1 MQKRTVENFST
12 SCKVEKER
20 QMAKMEEDMRYYQL
34 ELVNREQNYN
44 AMFSANPQVGLLNP
58 LQPSQSSSSIN
69 KKSKEKPVNR
79 QARFRNRDHQF
90 GDFLTSGHRCEG
102 ITPSL
107 YTVDPYYEIIF

>member
-1 MQKRTVENFST
+1 MT
-12 SCKVEKER
+12 SYKVEKER

-79 QARFRNRDHQF
+79 QARFRNRDQQF
-90 GDFLTSGHRCEG
+90 EDF
-102 ITPSL
+102 
-107 YTVDPYYEIIF
+107 